1 MKMRCWLPL
10 LVVGLL
16 GGCAI
21 NGGDRPVAT
30 TFDFGLPTAAIV
42 AAMPNKPAWGDV
54 RLAIEVTAP
63 SWFDALGVDY
73 RLAYDN
79 PLKQREYVGS
89 RWAGSPGVLLSQRLA
104 QRLGLPEAAG
114 GVASD
119 CLLRFELQEFSQVFD
134 TPQVSR
140 GVLLGRANLIDVRHQ
155 PLLAVP
161 MQIERAA
168 TTPDAAGGVRA
179 LVEATDELGQR
190 LAVWLGELNTN
201 GTLARCR
208 PVSAPP
214 AGTKGAA
221 RQ

>member
-10 LVVGLL
+10 LAVGLL
-16 GGCAI
+16 GGCAFS
-21 NGGDRPVAT
+21 GGDRPVAA
-30 TFDFGLPTAAIV
+30 TFDFGLPTTGGAPA
-42 AAMPNKPAWGDV
+42 PSSKPVWGNV

-89 RWAGSPGVLLSQRLA
+89 RWAGSPGVLLGQRLA
-104 QRLGLPEAAG
+104 QRLGVPESAG
-114 GVASD
+114 GVSSD
-119 CLLRFELQEFSQVFD
+119 CLVRFELQEFSQVFD
-134 TPQVSR
+134 TPQASR

-155 PLLAVP
+155 PLLTVP
-161 MQIERAA
+161 MQIERPA

-179 LVEATDELGQR
+179 LVEASDELGDR
-190 LAVWLGELNTN
+190 LAAWLGELSTN

-208 PVSAPP
+208 PPVASP
-214 AGTKGAA
+214 AGAKGAS
-221 RQ
+221 R